1 MPSPVGHVL
10 AELTVAYACDRRGAA
25 TPRFVLAC
33 ALLAAAPDLDLLV
46 PGTHR
51 RFSHSLLATGL
62 VMFVSWA
69 ITRVRA
75 GRADRRVV
83 IACTLATAS
92 HLVADY
98 FSADPA
104 TPSGIQ
110 LFWPWQGWLKS
121 SWALFLATERFAPFT
136 SFAMAINARALAR
149 ELLVLG
155 PLCLLAWLI
164 RRRRRPVTE
173 GSGSL
178 R

>member
-1 MPSPVGHVL
+1 MPSPIGHVL
-10 AELTVAYACDRRGAA
+10 AGLAVAYATDRRGAA

-51 RFSHSLLATGL
+51 RFSHSLFATGL
-62 VMFVSWA
+62 VMLVTWA

-75 GRADRRVV
+75 GRADWRVV

-92 HLVADY
+92 HLVTDY

-110 LFWPWQGWLKS
+110 LFWPWQRWLKS
-121 SWALFLATERFAPFT
+121 NWALFLRDRAVRPVLGVRNGHQRAGAGAGTAG
-136 SFAMAINARALAR
+136 ARAVVPAGVAASTPAAAR
-149 ELLVLG
+149 
-155 PLCLLAWLI
+155 PAT
-164 RRRRRPVTE
+164 RP
-173 GSGSL
+173 
-178 R
+178 

>member
-10 AELTVAYACDRRGAA
+10 AGLTVAYACDRRGAA